1 MTEEI
6 NKIIASLGIEKYTI
20 LLEEMSYL
28 VFFLIIL
35 SLGIFF
41 FIDIISQKK

>member
-1 MTEEI
+1 MTEAV

-20 LLEEMSYL
+20 LLKEMSYL

-35 SLGIFF
+35 GLGIFF
-41 FIDIISQKK
+41 FIDISIQKK